1 MIYVRMENAFET
13 KSFYDISYPIEGY
26 GGEMESSDY
35 FLF

>member
-1 MIYVRMENAFET
+1 MLEWKMPLKQE
-13 KSFYDISYPIEGY
+13 FYDISYPIEGY